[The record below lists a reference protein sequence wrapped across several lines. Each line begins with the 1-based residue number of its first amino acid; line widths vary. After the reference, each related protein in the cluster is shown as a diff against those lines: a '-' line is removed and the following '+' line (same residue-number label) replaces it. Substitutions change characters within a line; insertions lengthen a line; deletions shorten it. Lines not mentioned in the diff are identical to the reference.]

1 MKLRISEREPAWK
14 PEKNIKAWEARYL
27 ENNSFRVGTGRIVTA
42 SHQQGHRENAKAN
55 CADGQKT
62 AGRSEMR
69 ANSSVSAGS
78 PMQLPPRVQEPHVLQ
93 LSARVL
99 AADGSS
105 AVGWNVSAGRLKIGY
120 TWLLRSSALVV
131 PLESRQLR
139 QRKPEGHIEADVHRA
154 VLSAGED
161 GRGQDSDRPGRE
173 GLCGPGGPQVVGGGS
188 SQPRRAREAYTR
200 PCPVAQHI
208 HPPKIQSQA
217 FHRKWRSIVSVS
229 EENRRTEEQR
239 ATSTV
244 TLPAHEADWS
254 AALRE
259 PGNLRSKTDT

>member
-139 QRKPEGHIEADVHRA
+139 QRKP
-154 VLSAGED
+154 
-161 GRGQDSDRPGRE
+161 
-173 GLCGPGGPQVVGGGS
+173 VVGGGS

-229 EENRRTEEQR
+229 EEKEEMEPGKHSHRRERQSQGL
-239 ATSTV
+239 A
-244 TLPAHEADWS
+244 TLPAGPPGSLVSGLCDSSVPS
-254 AALRE
+254 ASMLVDSACAFLGLASLLLCSALCG
-259 PGNLRSKTDT
+259 PGLCPGG

>member
-93 LSARVL
+93 LS
-99 AADGSS
+99 
-105 AVGWNVSAGRLKIGY
+105 
-120 TWLLRSSALVV
+120 
-131 PLESRQLR
+131 
-139 QRKPEGHIEADVHRA
+139 EGHIEADVHRA

-229 EENRRTEEQR
+229 EEKEEMEPGKHSHRRERQSQGL
-239 ATSTV
+239 A
-244 TLPAHEADWS
+244 TLPAGPPGSLVSGLCDSSVPS
-254 AALRE
+254 ASMLVDSACAFLGLASLLLCSALCG
-259 PGNLRSKTDT
+259 PGLCPGG